1 MSTSEILQEINQLS
15 HSEKLFVIEKILK
28 DLSKNSFSQQ
38 ITIASEALES
48 EYRSNQE
55 LTAFS
60 TIDWDDFYEA
70 K

>member
-28 DLSKNSFSQQ
+28 DLSKNSFHQQ
-38 ITIASEALES
+38 MTIASEALES
-48 EYRSNQE
+48 EYRSNPE
-55 LTAFS
+55 LTAF
-60 TIDWDDFYEA
+60 TNLDWDDFYEA